1 MEKPTRSLISFIF
14 ILSIP
19 YLILAQNAGDYRS
32 KVASGNWSSPGSW
45 EVFDGT
51 NWVGA
56 ATAPNSANG
65 IITIRSPHVIT
76 LNSTVTADQIVVES
90 GGSLYINNPGVL
102 NLNDDTGE
110 DLVCSGFIWHTNG
123 TINGP
128 GTIRINS
135 GGTIQL
141 SNGTAQTMVIAT
153 TLTNFGTV
161 YWSNNTAGGSSTSTL
176 TLTNGKI
183 INNAAFTVNSTSGP
197 ISEKINGGDI
207 INNGTITYSS
217 SSSVPNFTM
226 NVNKITNNLNASI
239 IANANGALIIQAAV
253 GDTHEGTF
261 TSNSSNGLKFTGA
274 AIQTYTSNCT
284 FNGSG
289 FIEFNQGTHTFNA
302 NYNAGSTRITGA
314 TTVYN
319 YSSLNFNN
327 LYLSGGTFGGPCVK
341 NMNGN
346 MGWDGGMV
354 SGGDLIIP
362 ATKSLAIGGGAYVT
376 WTLACNLTNN
386 GSIGLANA
394 NPGCCGTSTLA
405 MSGQTITNNGS
416 FVISYSGYAGG
427 TTQKISGGTFINNGI
442 LKTTSHI
449 NNVELN
455 LSSFVNN
462 QTGLVFAEGNGRLT
476 LNITS
481 GSVNDGD
488 FQSNSTTGMLFTGPA
503 AMTYDINSDFTG
515 SGKFEFQSG
524 THTLNGAY
532 HGSSTILSGAAINF
546 NMPNVNFNYIAL
558 TAGTFSGIGSRTCN
572 NIDWTGGTIA
582 GAPLSQASGS
592 QLNMIVPTS
601 GTTYNLN
608 TTFTCNGNI
617 TWTNN
622 PGGSQSSTLNL
633 ASGNLINNGT
643 MNINMGVNNTNTI
656 SNGQL
661 TNNGIFNRNAN
672 GTFNFQSSATLT
684 NTGTLNFFAGSS
696 VLGTQNLGGII
707 NLTSGVFNC
716 NTVNFNGTV
725 LNMTGSA
732 LINSS
737 INFNFTGNTLQSFN
751 GDGTSTIERMGMNAS
766 GGLIINANQLTVNST
781 LTYTNG
787 IIYATYGNLVLN
799 GSLVGNGSSTAYV
812 VTNGSAGFLRN
823 LNSIATFTFPVG
835 TTSGFSPIDVQI
847 LSTAGQGLHAVRV
860 FDNVYSSYSPSGN
873 GSPAGPSITSAQ
885 VNRSWVVWK
894 WNGGTINAKLNL
906 KWLTNE
912 ESPDFNRNL
921 CRIAKYDANTNNWT
935 LESQTS
941 GGSGPLFSVASSAQT
956 SFTTSNI
963 YCVIGQF
970 TTATQTIAPQC
981 AGNSISINYK
991 AIGSFTSGNAFT
1003 AQLSD
1008 ANGDFTSAVNIGSL
1022 NSTTDGII
1030 SCIIPSNTPA
1040 GTGYRIRV
1048 VSSMPV
1054 SKGSDNGSNITIFQS
1069 ITYYADDD
1077 HDGYGDPIHFLVS
1090 CSGPPNGYVNNNL
1103 DCDDTNV
1110 NVHPNATEIC
1120 NLIDDDCDGL
1130 IDDAD
1135 PGIVGRSTWNADADG
1150 DGFGDA
1156 NNSVLAC
1163 VQPNGY
1169 VSNGNDCNDANAS
1182 VHPGAGEFCN
1192 DYDDDCDGLIDD
1204 NDPEITGQPTWY
1216 VDADGDG
1223 YGDASNSVL
1232 ACVQPNGY
1240 VSNGDDCNDAN
1251 AAVHPGAGEF
1261 CNDYDDDCDGLIDD
1275 NDPEITGQPTW
1286 YADTDGDGFGDPSN
1300 SVLACVQPNGYVS
1313 NGNDCNDANATVH
1326 PGAGEFCNDYDDDC
1340 DGLIDDNDPEITGQP
1355 TWYADADGDG
1365 FGDVNNSVLA
1375 CVQPNGYVSNSDDCN
1390 DANASV
1396 HPGVGEFCNDYD
1408 DDCDGLID
1416 DNDPEIKGQ
1425 PTWYVD
1431 ADGDGYGDANNS
1443 VLACLQPSDYVS
1455 NGDDCNDSNSAIHPG
1470 AGEFCNGYDD
1480 NCDGLIDDNDPEIT
1494 GQPTWYADVDGDG
1507 FGDVNNLVLAC
1518 VQPYGYVSNGDD
1530 CNDSNNAIHPG
1541 AGEFC
1546 NDYDDDCDGLIDD
1559 NDPEITGQP
1568 TWYADTD
1575 GDGFGDP
1582 NNPVLACVQP
1592 NGYVSN
1598 GDDCNDSNA
1607 SIHPGA
1613 GEFCN
1618 DYDDDCD
1625 GLIDDN
1631 DPEITGQLT
1640 WYADTDGDGYGDAN
1654 NSRMSC
1660 NQPAGYVMSSDD
1672 QCPLDPFKKKLGNCG
1687 CGHLDIDTD
1696 QDGIMDC
1703 MDSCP
1708 AIPGQIGSP
1717 CDDGNS
1723 CTTNDKIN
1731 SDCNCV
1737 GTPIIELKCS
1747 KNITVVTNPYQCDAT
1762 AFFDP
1767 PSLYDPCNDFFVY
1780 KEQALKSGDKFNLG
1794 ITDITYKTIPLEN
1807 FNNTIFAEDF
1817 SDNSA
1822 GWSYDGEWY
1831 IGSAMASNCSQYPTI
1846 GEDPEYDHSPT
1857 DDNGIAGTNIGS
1869 CIYPYTTGST
1879 YYLTSPVIDVSN
1891 IEGALKLDY
1900 WRHLHSDIKLSIINK
1915 VEVFDGNNWIVIQ
1928 EIGSVKPNEF
1938 TNDVDWNYQS
1948 LDVTAYKNST
1958 FQFRFGY
1965 LVKAYSYRSAGW
1977 SVDDVTLTSGSGANS
1992 SCTFTVQVDENP
2004 ESLVY
2009 EDQDKDGF
2017 GDPGSYILSCM
2028 NIPGYVANN
2037 FDLCPLD
2044 PNKVNPESCGC
2055 GNPEKDSDNDY
2066 IPDCIDPCLTELPVC
2081 PGNITVVVTYP
2092 NCSATGINLSNPE
2105 PGNSCD
2111 ILENIEN
2118 NHPSNEFPIGIT
2130 NVNWTMNY
2138 IGSNR
2143 IYTCIQNVEVT
2154 ESQEK
2159 TPILKCP
2166 DDILV
2171 NASPGV
2177 CGAWIEHGIPEIINY
2192 CIQSNLVRISGPP
2205 SSYYGAE
2212 NIYWF
2217 STGSTNVSYGATH
2230 TYNPPVTIFEDDFS
2244 DNSAGWTMDNNWEI
2258 GNALNSSCSQHPE
2271 VIGNDPSYDHTN
2283 SGDNGLAGVV
2293 IGGCPNIQVHDPYY
2307 LTSPIVDV
2315 SGISGALTLEFW
2327 RHLHSDLLFY
2337 IGNTVEVYDGAKWVV
2352 VKLYGKGSSNVYL
2365 NDLNWTFESIDITA
2379 YKNDHFQFR
2388 FGFEIKNQNAF
2399 SSASWSIDDVRL
2411 LGGKGYSATCSFN
2424 VEVIPDPTD
2433 VYYLD
2438 SDGDGF
2444 GDPEYSQVNCNG
2456 QPEGYVAN
2464 KLDCD
2469 DSNASIH
2476 PAAVEFC
2483 NGYDDDCDGL
2493 IDDND
2498 PEITG
2503 QPTWY
2508 ADTDGDGFGDANN
2521 SVLACVQPNG
2531 YVSNGDDCNDA
2542 NASIHPGVGEF
2553 CNDYDDDC
2561 DGLIDDNDPE
2571 ITGQPTWYADTD
2583 GDGYGDAN
2591 NAVLACVQPN
2601 RYVSNGDDCNDVDAS
2616 IHPNAAEICGNNV
2629 DENCDNLIDE
2639 NCCVAPQ
2646 IVSCPSD
2653 ISVNAAT
2660 NACSK
2665 IVNYPSATANG
2676 TGPINIAYSKASG
2689 ASFPVGITTVLVT
2702 AENNCGADNCSFKV
2716 EVVDNQK
2723 PIISC
2728 KNITLSLDANGV
2740 AVVNP
2745 DLVVLSV
2752 YDNCGI
2758 LSKVTSPAVL
2768 DCDHLGSNQ
2777 VTLIVTDIHN
2787 NSSTCIAN
2795 VNVIDNIK
2803 PFAKCKDLTVSL
2815 SMSGTVLV
2823 QGFELDGG
2831 SSDNCEIA
2839 SYPNSTYILNCNN
2852 LGKNNLVMNVFDK
2865 SNNSASCISEV
2876 TVIDNLGP
2884 KVTCNNLTVK
2894 LNNGGQANVNVNE
2907 IQSSLDNCGVSQ
2919 IEYKK
2924 KFDCTDLGVNNVLVT
2939 VSDASGNS
2947 STCNSIVTVSDKI
2960 LPDAKCKNSNKYV
2973 YLKNGYATLSV
2984 DDIDQNSKDN
2994 CSIVSRTLSQS
3005 NFNCSD
3011 IGPHSIFLTVTDQ
3024 SGNSSNCAT
3033 NVVVI
3038 GPMPVCYLNVVPENN
3053 INTGGI
3059 PTNIYLGYGPQKDTI
3074 KCVANGGTGF
3084 TYSWSPV
3091 SNLSCST
3098 CSQPVFSPATAG
3110 NYTYTV
3116 TVTNASGCSST
3127 CSVSFCVKDIKVPG
3141 SNGSYVYVC
3150 HSGVSSLILPLA
3162 QVPLHVPGHA
3172 LDKLGK
3178 CTDLCPSTPST
3189 LSNTGV
3195 YSMNN
3200 QDTNNFS
3207 NELAGYANSEFKIYP
3222 NPSFDQ
3228 FIVSN
3233 QNYKIQNLKIEVV
3246 DLFGRIIE
3254 TKEWNDN
3261 LAEHSFG
3268 LHYRSGV
3275 YLVKIQSGEMSTVYR
3290 VVKQE

>member
-32 KVASGNWSSPGSW
+32 KVASGNWSSAGSW

-161 YWSNNTAGGSSTSTL
+161 YWSNNTTGGSSTSTL

-207 INNGTITYSS
+207 VNNGTITYSS

-341 NMNGN
+341 NMNGG

-416 FVISYSGYAGG
+416 FVISYSGYASG

-1150 DGFGDA
+1150 DGYGDA

-1654 NSRMSC
+1654 N
-1660 NQPAGYVMSSDD
+1660 A
-1672 QCPLDPFKKKLGNCG
+1672 
-1687 CGHLDIDTD
+1687 
-1696 QDGIMDC
+1696 
-1703 MDSCP
+1703 
-1708 AIPGQIGSP
+1708 
-1717 CDDGNS
+1717 
-1723 CTTNDKIN
+1723 
-1731 SDCNCV
+1731 
-1737 GTPIIELKCS
+1737 
-1747 KNITVVTNPYQCDAT
+1747 
-1762 AFFDP
+1762 
-1767 PSLYDPCNDFFVY
+1767 
-1780 KEQALKSGDKFNLG
+1780 
-1794 ITDITYKTIPLEN
+1794 
-1807 FNNTIFAEDF
+1807 
-1817 SDNSA
+1817 
-1822 GWSYDGEWY
+1822 
-1831 IGSAMASNCSQYPTI
+1831 
-1846 GEDPEYDHSPT
+1846 
-1857 DDNGIAGTNIGS
+1857 
-1869 CIYPYTTGST
+1869 
-1879 YYLTSPVIDVSN
+1879 
-1891 IEGALKLDY
+1891 
-1900 WRHLHSDIKLSIINK
+1900 
-1915 VEVFDGNNWIVIQ
+1915 
-1928 EIGSVKPNEF
+1928 
-1938 TNDVDWNYQS
+1938 
-1948 LDVTAYKNST
+1948 
-1958 FQFRFGY
+1958 
-1965 LVKAYSYRSAGW
+1965 
-1977 SVDDVTLTSGSGANS
+1977 
-1992 SCTFTVQVDENP
+1992 
-2004 ESLVY
+2004 
-2009 EDQDKDGF
+2009 
-2017 GDPGSYILSCM
+2017 
-2028 NIPGYVANN
+2028 
-2037 FDLCPLD
+2037 
-2044 PNKVNPESCGC
+2044 
-2055 GNPEKDSDNDY
+2055 
-2066 IPDCIDPCLTELPVC
+2066 
-2081 PGNITVVVTYP
+2081 
-2092 NCSATGINLSNPE
+2092 
-2105 PGNSCD
+2105 
-2111 ILENIEN
+2111 
-2118 NHPSNEFPIGIT
+2118 
-2130 NVNWTMNY
+2130 
-2138 IGSNR
+2138 
-2143 IYTCIQNVEVT
+2143 
-2154 ESQEK
+2154 
-2159 TPILKCP
+2159 
-2166 DDILV
+2166 
-2171 NASPGV
+2171 
-2177 CGAWIEHGIPEIINY
+2177 
-2192 CIQSNLVRISGPP
+2192 
-2205 SSYYGAE
+2205 
-2212 NIYWF
+2212 
-2217 STGSTNVSYGATH
+2217 
-2230 TYNPPVTIFEDDFS
+2230 
-2244 DNSAGWTMDNNWEI
+2244 
-2258 GNALNSSCSQHPE
+2258 
-2271 VIGNDPSYDHTN
+2271 
-2283 SGDNGLAGVV
+2283 
-2293 IGGCPNIQVHDPYY
+2293 
-2307 LTSPIVDV
+2307 
-2315 SGISGALTLEFW
+2315 
-2327 RHLHSDLLFY
+2327 
-2337 IGNTVEVYDGAKWVV
+2337 
-2352 VKLYGKGSSNVYL
+2352 
-2365 NDLNWTFESIDITA
+2365 
-2379 YKNDHFQFR
+2379 
-2388 FGFEIKNQNAF
+2388 
-2399 SSASWSIDDVRL
+2399 
-2411 LGGKGYSATCSFN
+2411 
-2424 VEVIPDPTD
+2424 
-2433 VYYLD
+2433 
-2438 SDGDGF
+2438 
-2444 GDPEYSQVNCNG
+2444 
-2456 QPEGYVAN
+2456 
-2464 KLDCD
+2464 
-2469 DSNASIH
+2469 
-2476 PAAVEFC
+2476 
-2483 NGYDDDCDGL
+2483 
-2493 IDDND
+2493 
-2498 PEITG
+2498 
-2503 QPTWY
+2503 
-2508 ADTDGDGFGDANN
+2508 
-2521 SVLACVQPNG
+2521 VLACLQPNG

-2542 NASIHPGVGEF
+2542 NAAIHPGAGEF
-2553 CNDYDDDC
+2553 CNDFDDDC

-2591 NAVLACVQPN
+2591 NSVLACVQPN
-2601 RYVSNGDDCNDVDAS
+2601 GYVSNGDDCNDADAA
-2616 IHPNAAEICGNNV
+2616 IHPGAEEICGNNV

-2646 IVSCPSD
+2646 IINCPSNITID
-2653 ISVNAAT
+2653 AVT
-2660 NACSK
+2660 NACAKLVTYS
-2665 IVNYPSATANG
+2665 SASANG
-2676 TGPINIAYSKASG
+2676 TGPITITYSQASG
-2689 ASFPVGITTVLVT
+2689 TKFPVGITTVLVT
-2702 AENNCGADNCSFKV
+2702 AENNCGIDNCSFNV

-2723 PIISC
+2723 PVISC
-2728 KNITLSLDANGV
+2728 KNITLNLDQNGV